1 MSKKKN
7 EKKVEDFKILT
18 LGDSSV
24 GKTSFILK
32 FIEDKFSL
40 NYIATIG
47 LDYKHKKI
55 NLSSGE
61 TVGLR
66 IFDTAG
72 QERFKSIAAN
82 YIRKANGILLV
93 YDITD
98 QNSFNN
104 LKNWYDTICEDKNN
118 EMPIVLIG
126 NKSDL
131 NSQRKISKE
140 DGANLAKEF
149 GIENH
154 FYETS
159 CQNGDNVIIAVNDLV
174 QQIYEKFGYKEKNTS
189 NIQINNKDNNKKDN
203 KNKNCCN

>member
-1 MSKKKN
+1 MSGKKKLFEAN
-7 EKKVEDFKILT
+7 IAS
-18 LGDSSV
+18 LGDGQV
-24 GKTSFILK
+24 GKTSIILRYT
-32 FIEDKFSL
+32 DNSFSP
-40 NYIATIG
+40 NYLATIG
-47 LDYKHKKI
+47 FDTKIKKTQ
-55 NLSSGE
+55 LSNGE
-61 TVGLR
+61 EIKVKL
-66 IFDTAG
+66 FDTAG